1 MSLRRDITGYYSL
14 TRVPGYL
21 ALDCQSINVKSK
33 DAPSYL
39 GRRVQHH
46 SYEVSTRMGFNSRSG
61 NEAAGLLIY
70 KDEKHQYFF
79 AKGLVNNQKSL
90 FLTEVSPDGER
101 NVAVLSLPENNDYI
115 DLKIVSNGTS
125 YDFYYSF
132 DNGNSWDWLAK
143 NITALLTS
151 SRAAGGFTGT
161 TVGLY
166 ATSNK

>member
-1 MSLRRDITGYYSL
+1 MKNI
-14 TRVPGYL
+14 
-21 ALDCQSINVKSK
+21 SI
-33 DAPSYL
+33 
-39 GRRVQHH
+39 
-46 SYEVSTRMGFNSRSG
+46 
-61 NEAAGLLIY
+61 
-70 KDEKHQYFF
+70 FF